1 MFETPEGRNFNT
13 SRKGNNM
20 IFTKRNFLAVATA
33 STVATL
39 LVPLEAGAQV
49 NNDPMQVATD
59 VAVSTVSQYSDQ
71 IINTVGNGVT
81 IPAGN
86 TQASFRG
93 DTVNLP
99 FATPQQYENIIENN
113 VPGVEISSQ
122 YWEAASIKPV
132 QPSVRNVETTNI
144 APGQQRVVAEGE
156 TGLKA
161 NVLGNEYTLKNS
173 TQRVVENG
181 VAPQPKP
188 VPVSHQEASVW
199 DAIAQC
205 ESGGNWSINTGNGY
219 HGGLQ
224 FNPQT
229 WNAHGG
235 NQYASRADLAT
246 REQQIEIAKRV
257 QASQG
262 WGAWP
267 ACTSRLGLR

>member
-1 MFETPEGRNFNT
+1 M
-13 SRKGNNM
+13 K
-20 IFTKRNFLAVATA
+20 
-33 STVATL
+33 
-39 LVPLEAGAQV
+39 
-49 NNDPMQVATD
+49 
-59 VAVSTVSQYSDQ
+59 
-71 IINTVGNGVT
+71 
-81 IPAGN
+81 
-86 TQASFRG
+86 
-93 DTVNLP
+93 
-99 FATPQQYENIIENN
+99 
-113 VPGVEISSQ
+113 
-122 YWEAASIKPV
+122 
-132 QPSVRNVETTNI
+132 PSVRNVETTNI
-144 APGQQRVVAEGE
+144 APGQQRVVTEGE
-156 TGLKA
+156 TGLNA
-161 NVLGNEYTLKNS
+161 NILGNEYTLKNS

-181 VAPQPKP
+181 VSPQPKP
-188 VPVSHQEASVW
+188 VPVSHQEAGVW

-224 FNPQT
+224 FHPQT

>member
-1 MFETPEGRNFNT
+1 
-13 SRKGNNM
+13 M
-20 IFTKRNFLAVATA
+20 IFSKRTFLAIATA
-33 STVATL
+33 STIATSL
-39 LVPLEAGAQV
+39 IPLEAKAQV
-49 NNDPMQVATD
+49 NNDPIQAATD
-59 VAVSTVSQYSDQ
+59 LAASTASQYSDT
-71 IINTVGNGVT
+71 IINNIGNGVA

-86 TQASFRG
+86 TQAFFEG
-93 DTVNLP
+93 NAVNVP
-99 FATPQQYENIIENN
+99 FAAPKQYENIIEEN
-113 VPGVEISSQ
+113 VPGVAIESQ
-122 YWEAASIKPV
+122 SWEAASIKPV
-132 QPSVRNVETTNI
+132 KPSVRNVETTNI
-144 APGQQRVVAEGE
+144 APGQQRVVTEGE
-156 TGLKA
+156 TGLNA
-161 NVLGNEYTLKNS
+161 NILGNEYTLKNS

-181 VAPQPKP
+181 VSPQPKP
-188 VPVSHQEASVW
+188 VPVSHQEAGVW

-224 FNPQT
+224 FHPQT